1 MVNAKSLQ
9 SEPLGSESHQRK
21 GMMCLINAKISAS
34 TLGNKHFV
42 SRMDFDFC
50 IISPGVQSC
59 VIKDQETASLKR
71 SR

>member
-9 SEPLGSESHQRK
+9 SESHQRK
-21 GMMCLINAKISAS
+21 GMMYLINAKISAS

-42 SRMDFDFC
+42 PGTDFDFC
-50 IISPGVQSC
+50 IISLRVQSC
-59 VIKDQETASLKR
+59 VIKDQETAALKR